1 MSAWRTRAYE
11 AFGFRPGSYSYAHGK
26 VDLLADLLV
35 LARQAVRDGDEA
47 TLDRVLS
54 YVRWAVDQ
62 KRADGLQSSLDLA
75 FFLPAFRDPDL
86 RVLLE
91 TRLPEPLFTLKWR
104 MLIEVPD

>member
-11 AFGFRPGSYSYAHGK
+11 AFGFHSGSYSHARGK

-35 LARQAVRDGDEA
+35 LASQAVRDGDEA
-47 TLDRVLS
+47 TLDRVLA
-54 YVRWAVDQ
+54 YVRWAADQ
-62 KRADGLQSSLDLA
+62 KRADGLQSALDLA

-91 TRLPEPLFTLKWR
+91 TRLSEPLFTLKWQ
-104 MLIEVPD
+104 MLKEEPD